1 MFNSNKCLVLLSKK
15 GEMEYSEKQVQIME
29 AAEKLFAAKG
39 FNGTSV
45 RDISEAAGVNL
56 AMVSYYF
63 GSKEK
68 LFEAMFAHR
77 SESFKLQ
84 LETMIQNKELDPMQ
98 KIEQL
103 IDQYILKL
111 TNQQC
116 FHRIMVREQ
125 MVDNNS
131 LITDRIH
138 TLKTRNQAL
147 ISELI
152 KEGQSK
158 GVFKKDIDVPL
169 MMMSMIGTVSQLVT
183 TQHYYKEINGLQS
196 LTEEEFQ
203 QHIRTKLSQH
213 LKKIFKAILTN
224 EE

>member
-1 MFNSNKCLVLLSKK
+1 
-15 GEMEYSEKQVQIME
+15 MEYSDKQIQIME
-29 AAEKLFAAKG
+29 AAEKLFADKG
-39 FNGTSV
+39 FSGTSV
-45 RDISEAAGVNL
+45 RDIAETADINL

-77 SESFKLQ
+77 SEFFKLQ
-84 LETMIQNKELDPMQ
+84 LETMVQNKELEPME
-98 KIEQL
+98 KMYRL

-125 MVDNNS
+125 MMNNNGFIAS
-131 LITDRIH
+131 QIH

-147 ISELI
+147 IKQLI
-152 KEGQSK
+152 QEGQDK

-169 MMMSMIGTVSQLVT
+169 MMMTMVGTVSQLVT
-183 TQHYYKEINGLQS
+183 TRHFYKEMNGLQALS
-196 LTEEEFQ
+196 EEEFD
-203 QHIRTKLSQH
+203 QHIKTKLSEH
-213 LKKIFKAILTN
+213 LKKIFKAILSN

>member
-1 MFNSNKCLVLLSKK
+1 
-15 GEMEYSEKQVQIME
+15 MEYSEKQIQIME

-77 SESFKLQ
+77 SEFFKLQ
-84 LETMIQNKELDPMQ
+84 LETMIQNKQLEPMQ
-98 KIEQL
+98 KMDQL
-103 IDQYILKL
+103 IDQYIVKL
-111 TNQQC
+111 THHQS

-125 MVDNNS
+125 MMNS
-131 LITDRIH
+131 NRFITDQIH
-138 TLKTRNQAL
+138 TLKNRNQTL
-147 ISELI
+147 IGELI
-152 KEGQSK
+152 KEGQAK
-158 GVFKKDIDVPL
+158 GVFKKDIDVSL
-169 MMMSMIGTVSQLVT
+169 MMMSMVGTVSQLVT

-203 QHIRTKLSQH
+203 LHIRTQLSQH

>member
-1 MFNSNKCLVLLSKK
+1 
-15 GEMEYSEKQVQIME
+15 MES
-29 AAEKLFAAKG
+29 AEKLFADKG
-39 FNGTSV
+39 FSGTSV
-45 RDISEAAGVNL
+45 RDIAETAGVNL
-56 AMVSYYF
+56 AMISYYF

-84 LETMIQNKELDPMQ
+84 LENMLQNKELEPMQ
-98 KIEQL
+98 KVEQL
-103 IDQYILKL
+103 IEQYIAKL
-111 TNQQC
+111 LSQQC

-125 MVDNNS
+125 MINNNGF
-131 LITDRIH
+131 IATQIQ

-147 ISELI
+147 IKQLI
-152 KEGQSK
+152 QEGQDK
-158 GVFKKDIDVPL
+158 GVFKNDVDVPL
-169 MMMSMIGTVSQLVT
+169 MMMTLIGTVSQLVT

-196 LTEEEFQ
+196 LTEEDFQ

-213 LKKIFKAILTN
+213 LKKIFKAILSN

>member
-1 MFNSNKCLVLLSKK
+1 
-15 GEMEYSEKQVQIME
+15 MEYSDKQIQIME
-29 AAEKLFAAKG
+29 AAEKLFADKG
-39 FNGTSV
+39 FTGTSV
-45 RDISEAAGVNL
+45 RDIAESADINL
-56 AMVSYYF
+56 AMISYYF

-84 LETMIQNKELDPMQ
+84 LETMVQNKEMEPME
-98 KIEQL
+98 KMYQL

-125 MVDNNS
+125 MINGHGFIAS
-131 LITDRIH
+131 QIH
-138 TLKTRNQAL
+138 ALKTRNQEL
-147 ISELI
+147 IKQLI
-152 KEGQSK
+152 KEGQDK

-169 MMMSMIGTVSQLVT
+169 MMMTMVGTVSQLVT
-183 TQHYYKEINGLQS
+183 TRHFYREINGLQS
-196 LTEEEFQ
+196 LSEEEFD
-203 QHIRTKLSQH
+203 QHIKTKLSGH
-213 LKKIFKAILTN
+213 LKKIFKAILSN